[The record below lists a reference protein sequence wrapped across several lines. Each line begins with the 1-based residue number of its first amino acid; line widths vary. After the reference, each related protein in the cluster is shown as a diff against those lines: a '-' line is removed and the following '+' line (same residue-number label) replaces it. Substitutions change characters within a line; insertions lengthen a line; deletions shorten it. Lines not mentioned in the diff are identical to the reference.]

1 MPLGARGKGRGP
13 GMHHVTWSHCWD
25 TAGEA
30 IILPDGCRDL
40 LVTTGPDGRQRVTLT
55 DWDTGPR
62 AVRIAAGTRMTGF
75 RLRPGMVPDP
85 LLLHRLAA
93 AAERRGEV
101 VAIAALLE
109 GGVTADAEMEQ
120 VIGALAL
127 SHGTG
132 AEVAR
137 QAGVAPRT
145 LQRRLAGLGLPP
157 PDFWRLLGRARR
169 AAASLTPGRP
179 LADIACAF
187 GYSDQAH
194 MTREFTRWF
203 GLTPARLRRDRTGLD
218 LLAQPGLGNWTGEQI
233 STR

>member
-1 MPLGARGKGRGP
+1 
-13 GMHHVTWSHCWD
+13 MHHVGWSHCWE
-25 TAGEA
+25 AEGAA

-40 LVTTGPDGRQRVTLT
+40 LVTTGPDGRQRVSLT

-62 AVRIAAGTRMTGF
+62 AVRVAAGTQMAGF

-85 LLLHRLAA
+85 LLLRRVVAA
-93 AAERRGEV
+93 AQTRGE
-101 VAIAALLE
+101 AAGIGALLE
-109 GGVTADAEMEQ
+109 SGVAADREMEQ
-120 VIGALAL
+120 VIDALAQ
-127 SHGTG
+127 SCGTG

-137 QAGVAPRT
+137 QAGVVPRT

-169 AAASLTPGRP
+169 AAASLGPDRS

-203 GLTPARLRRDRTGLD
+203 GLTPARLSRRRAELG

-233 STR
+233 SMR